1 VTRDDSAQAERMGPY
16 ATKGLQWTGFDDS
29 KTIRQKSQF
38 IIDQGFGGG
47 MIWALDLDD
56 FANVCGCEHY
66 PLLRTINRVLRNY
79 DLPDPGCDIA
89 ATPTSSVKALNYV
102 NPSPVYGS
110 PWVFAPARNTP
121 FTSVYYPTIYAQA
134 PALG

>member
-1 VTRDDSAQAERMGPY
+1 MGPY

-29 KTIRQKSQF
+29 KTIRQKSKF
-38 IIDQGFGGG
+38 IMDQGFGGG

-56 FANVCGCEHY
+56 FGNVCGCEHY

-79 DLPDPGCDIA
+79 SLPDPGCDLKS
-89 ATPTSSVKALNYV
+89 TPTSSVKTLNYI
-102 NPSPVYGS
+102 NPNPVYGS
-110 PWVFAPARNTP
+110 PWVFSPTRNTP
-121 FTSVYYPTIYAQA
+121 FTSVYYPTFYAQA